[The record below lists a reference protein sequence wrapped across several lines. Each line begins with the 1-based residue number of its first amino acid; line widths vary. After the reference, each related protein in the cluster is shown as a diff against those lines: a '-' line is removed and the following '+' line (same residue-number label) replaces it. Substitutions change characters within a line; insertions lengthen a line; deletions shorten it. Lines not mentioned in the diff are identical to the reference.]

1 MKMCTLLL
9 LHKKNSFYI
18 LFATAYVQ
26 YIVASIKNMFN
37 NIDFELII
45 IIIIMLEQ
53 AKSCGKMFKFTA
65 KCIS

>member
-1 MKMCTLLL
+1 MYIVIIAQN
-9 LHKKNSFYI
+9 KNSFYI
-18 LFATAYVQ
+18 LLATAYVQ

-45 IIIIMLEQ
+45 IIIMLEL